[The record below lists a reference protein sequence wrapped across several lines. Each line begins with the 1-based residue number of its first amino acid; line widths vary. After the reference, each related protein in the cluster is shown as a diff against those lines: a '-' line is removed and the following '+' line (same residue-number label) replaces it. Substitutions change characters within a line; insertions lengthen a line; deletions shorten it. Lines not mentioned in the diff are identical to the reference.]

1 MMIMIK
7 LKTLLIPI
15 AIFLFS
21 CGNNE
26 HADELASKNIFRYN
40 ESEGITSL
48 DPAFSRNRETIWAAN
63 HLYNGLVQM
72 DNDLKIL
79 PSIAKSWDI
88 SEDGKT
94 YTFHLR
100 SDVYFHDHKLFT
112 DSIGRK
118 VTAHD
123 FVYSFNRIIDPA
135 VASPGKWIFNN
146 IDYVEERDFKAF
158 EAINDTTL
166 AIYLTNPFPPFLGV
180 LTMQYCSVVAKEIV
194 SHYKNDY
201 RSNPIGTGPFKLIMW
216 DEGGKMVFSKNENYF
231 EKDNQGVQLPY
242 IDGVAITFVKDKDM
256 EFFRFLT
263 KEIDFMNDPKGD
275 NKDVIF
281 TSDGKLQPEQK
292 KKFNMT
298 TNPQLNTEYLG
309 ILVDDE
315 LSIVTNSPLRK
326 KLVRQA
332 INYGFDKKSM
342 MTYLRK
348 NIGTPATA
356 GFIPKGLPSFNSD
369 IVKGY
374 EYNPEKAKELLFSA
388 GFPDGEGLPEITLY
402 TTKDY
407 VDLCEYIQY
416 QLNEI
421 GFKIKIDLNP
431 GVTHNE
437 LVARSKVNFFRK
449 SWMADYPDA
458 ENYLALFYS
467 KNFTPHGP
475 NYTHFKNF
483 QFDKLYEMAQQETND
498 STRYHYYREM
508 DKILIEEAPVVPLYY
523 DEVVHLTQK
532 YISNLGANPLNLLTL
547 KTVKIDKEH

>member
-1 MMIMIK
+1 MIK
-7 LKTLLIPI
+7 FRSLAIYSILSILLI
-15 AIFLFS
+15 S
-21 CGNNE
+21 CGRNKNVS
-26 HADELASKNIFRYN
+26 DTSKKVFRYN
-40 ESEGITSL
+40 ESEGIASL

-72 DNDLKIL
+72 NDSLNIL
-79 PSIAKSWDI
+79 PSIAKNWEI

-100 SDVYFHDHKLFT
+100 SDVYFHDHELFT
-112 DSIGRK
+112 DGKGRK
-118 VTAHD
+118 VVAKD
-123 FVYSFNRIIDPA
+123 FVYSFNRIIDPE

-158 EAINDTTL
+158 EAIDDTTFK
-166 AIYLTNPFPPFLGV
+166 IYLTNPLPPFLGV
-180 LTMQYCSVVAKEIV
+180 LTMQYCSVVAEEIV

-201 RSNPIGTGPFKLIMW
+201 RNNPIGTGPFKFKMW
-216 DEGGKMVFSKNENYF
+216 EEGSKMVLRKNENYF
-231 EKDNQGVQLPY
+231 EKDAKGNQLPY
-242 IDGVAITFVKDKDM
+242 IDGVAITFVKDIDQ
-256 EFFRFLT
+256 EFFSFLT
-263 KEIDFMNDPKGD
+263 GELDFMNDPKGD
-275 NKDVIF
+275 NKDAIF
-281 TSDGKLQPEQK
+281 TSDGKLQPEQA
-292 KKFNMT
+292 KKFNMI

-326 KLVRQA
+326 KMVRQA

-342 MTYLRK
+342 MTYLRN

-356 GFIPKGLPSFNSD
+356 GFVPKGLPSFNED

-374 EYNPEKAKELLFSA
+374 SYDPEKAKELLFAA
-388 GFPDGEGLPEITLY
+388 GFPNGEGLPEITLY

-407 VDLCEYIQY
+407 VDLCEFIQH

-431 GVTHNE
+431 GITHNE

-483 QFDKLYEMAQQETND
+483 DFDKLYEKAQSETND
-498 STRYHYYREM
+498 SLRQHYYREM
-508 DKILIEEAPVVPLYY
+508 DMILIEEAPVIPLYY
-523 DEVVHLTQK
+523 DEVVRLYQK
-532 YISNLGANPLNLLTL
+532 NVKKLGVNPLNLLSL
-547 KTVKIDKEH
+547 KTVELN

>member
-1 MMIMIK
+1 MIK
-7 LKTLLIPI
+7 FRSLLIYS
-15 AIFLFS
+15 FLSLMLFS
-21 CGNNE
+21 CGEEKKNNSS
-26 HADELASKNIFRYN
+26 LNKSIFRYN
-40 ESEGITSL
+40 ESEGIASL

-72 DNDLKIL
+72 DDNLNIL

-88 SEDGKT
+88 SEDAKT

-100 SDVYFHDHKLFT
+100 NDVYFHDHEFFKNKKE
-112 DSIGRK
+112 RK
-118 VTAHD
+118 VVAED

-146 IDYVEERDFKAF
+146 IDYVKERNFKAF
-158 EAINDTTL
+158 EAIDDTTFN
-166 AIYLTNPFPPFLGV
+166 IYLTKPFPPFLGV

-194 SHYKNDY
+194 SHFKNDY
-201 RSNPIGTGPFKLIMW
+201 RNNPIGTGPFKFKMW
-216 DEGGKMVFSKNENYF
+216 AEGSKMVLLKNENYF
-231 EKDNQGVQLPY
+231 EKDKKGKQLPY
-242 IDGVAITFVKDKDM
+242 IDGIAITFLKDKNM

-263 KEIDFMNDPKGD
+263 KELDFMNDPKGD
-275 NKDVIF
+275 NKDAIF
-281 TSDGKLQPEQK
+281 TSDGKLQAEQK
-292 KKFNMT
+292 EKFNMI

-326 KLVRQA
+326 KMVRQA
-332 INYGFDKKSM
+332 LNYGFDKKSM
-342 MTYLRK
+342 MTYLRN

-356 GFIPKGLPSFNSD
+356 GFIPKGLPSFNET

-374 EYNPEKAKELLFSA
+374 SYDPEKAKELLFSA
-388 GFPDGEGLPEITLY
+388 GFPNGKGLPEITLY

-407 VDLCEYIQY
+407 VDLCEFIQH

-421 GFKIKIDLNP
+421 GFNIKIDLNP
-431 GVTHNE
+431 GITHNE

-483 QFDKLYEMAQQETND
+483 DFDKLYEKAQSETND
-498 STRYHYYREM
+498 STRHHYYREM
-508 DKILIEEAPVVPLYY
+508 DMILIEEAPVIPLYY
-523 DEVVHLTQK
+523 DEVVRLYQK
-532 YISNLGANPLNLLTL
+532 NVVNLGVNPLNLLSL
-547 KTVKIDKEH
+547 KRVELK